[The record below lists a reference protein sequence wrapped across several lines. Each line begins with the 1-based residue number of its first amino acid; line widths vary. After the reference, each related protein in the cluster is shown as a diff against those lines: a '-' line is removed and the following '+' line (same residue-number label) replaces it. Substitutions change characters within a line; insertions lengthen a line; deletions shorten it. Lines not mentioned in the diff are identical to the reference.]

1 MAIFHLNAKVISRAQ
16 GRSATGACAYRA
28 GQKIKDER
36 TGLVFNYTRKKE
48 VVYRHIF
55 APVNAPDWVHDRAS
69 LWNQAEHKE
78 TRKDAQV
85 AREIEVSLPVELN
98 LLQQTQ
104 LLESFVQAQFV
115 RLGMVADVC
124 IHDKP
129 GNPHAHILLT
139 TREITP
145 SGFGAKNRD
154 WNTRE
159 QLEKWRSAW
168 ATHANHRLMFSGF
181 KTRID
186 SRSLQAQGIDRVPT
200 VHIGPTGTAIQAK
213 GLPAAAMQL
222 NQKIKEINMNEIK
235 NKPTP
240 SNSKLSKAAL
250 RFLNAICMPLST
262 SNSAKQEADLGA
274 FALGYLDQL
283 EELFEEW
290 IYSIQYQNTDT
301 GRCIQVYLEPGSI
314 RDFGGTLSCQSGTDK
329 EITAMLMVAKMKGWS
344 GIHLTGS
351 DQFKEKAFLTAVLN
365 GLFTPAQITGY
376 ILSPRAIEVLTITG
390 KWPMNNQTN
399 TAGKN
404 TDEQAQTKQESRK
417 PRM

>member
-28 GQKIKDER
+28 GQRIKDER

-55 APVNAPDWVHDRAS
+55 APANAPAWVHDRAS
-69 LWNQAEHKE
+69 LWNQTEQKE

-85 AREIEVSLPVELN
+85 AREIEVSLPVELS
-98 LLQQTQ
+98 LHQQTL
-104 LLESFVQAQFV
+104 LLESFVHTQFV
-115 RLGMVADVC
+115 KLGMVADVC
-124 IHDKP
+124 IHHKP

-139 TREITP
+139 TREINQ
-145 SGFGAKNRD
+145 SGFGPKNRD
-154 WNTRE
+154 WNSKE
-159 QLEKWRSAW
+159 QLEKWRSEW
-168 ATHANHRLMFSGF
+168 ASHTNRRLMFSGF
-181 KTRID
+181 KTHID

-200 VHIGPTGTAIQAK
+200 VHIGPTGTAMQAK
-213 GLPAAAMQL
+213 GLPAAATQL
-222 NQKIKEINMNEIK
+222 NQTIKEINMNEIK

-240 SNSKLSKAAL
+240 SNSTLSKAAL
-250 RFLNAICMPLST
+250 RFLNAICMPMST

-314 RDFGGTLSCQSGTDK
+314 RDYGGRVSCQSGTDK

-351 DQFKEKAFLTAVLN
+351 DQFKEKAFLTAVLS
-365 GLFTPAQITGY
+365 GHFTPTQITGY
-376 ILSPRAIEVLTITG
+376 DPSKEALEILA
-390 KWPMNNQTN
+390 M
-399 TAGKN
+399 AGKLPVF
-404 TDEQAQTKQESRK
+404 TKAKVMNIDQSEPINQSTKKLRK
-417 PRM
+417 